1 MKKILFLILIL
12 FLNSCG
18 VSESY
23 TTNNHP
29 TKKEGLDS
37 IKLAKK
43 YAFIQCLIYSYNNRN
58 LIDSIFKKDMSLGM
72 LWDIGNN
79 SIPYIYKELDS
90 ITFEYVKTIKPSQI
104 TDYEQRKPTLYKC
117 LDYYGSKK
125 TDSIIRY
132 IMRNLI
138 KDK

>member
-1 MKKILFLILIL
+1 MKKILFLILII

-18 VSESY
+18 VNESY
-23 TTNNHP
+23 TNNYS

-43 YAFIQCLIYSYNNRN
+43 YAFIKCLIYSYNNKN
-58 LIDSIFKKDMSLGM
+58 LRDSIFKKDMSLGM
-72 LWDIGNN
+72 LWDIGG
-79 SIPYIYKELDS
+79 STIPYIYKKLDS
-90 ITFEYVKTIKPSQI
+90 ITLEYVKTIKPSQI

-117 LDYYGSKK
+117 LDYYESKK